1 MKFKINIKKLISH
14 TIALFMVAVMLAS
27 VCVTTQAK
35 SSTPVS
41 HKYDCTVM
49 IKNFMNIT
57 MVYILIMM
65 KSLL

>member
-27 VCVTTQAK
+27 VCITTQAK

-41 HKYDCTVM
+41 HKYNYATP
-49 IKNFMNIT
+49 
-57 MVYILIMM
+57 
-65 KSLL
+65 S